1 MSWSTTFVE
10 LDKKLH
16 DRESF
21 FCGESKLDQFLKK
34 QAIRHMQSGIS
45 RTMVLPAQKPLVD
58 GKYPICAFYSIAPGS
73 IARQTLPDRLAK
85 KLPRYPVPVFLL
97 AQLAVHKQYKGE
109 GLGKITLI
117 KALEHLLAIS
127 AHMKGYAVI
136 VDCLNDSVKAFY
148 EQFGFET
155 LQQHDDRSRLFLS
168 MKTISLLFETK

>member
-16 DRESF
+16 DRDSF
-21 FCGESKLDQFLKK
+21 FCGESALDQFLKK

-45 RTMVLPAQKPLVD
+45 RTMVLPAQKPLVG
-58 GKYPICAFYSIAPGS
+58 GKYLICAFYSIAPGS

-85 KLPRYPVPVFLL
+85 KLPRYPIPVFLL
-97 AQLAVHKQYKGE
+97 AQLAVHEQYKGE
-109 GLGKITLI
+109 GLVKITLI

-127 AHMKGYAVI
+127 AHMKAYAVI

-155 LQQHDDRSRLFLS
+155 LQQQDGRSRLFLS
-168 MKTISLLFETK
+168 IKTISLLFEQK